1 LIDPRPLPTNVET
14 EFLVPSDGV
23 RELPKNVEAEQLI
36 LGAVLLNPEEAMQNT
51 ASILQPADFYLRR
64 HRIIHRVQLEL
75 YTRGDPVD
83 IISVANRLDELGDT
97 ERAGGRLYLNELL
110 TRAATATSLEYYSGI
125 VKQKASLRALIEV
138 GGQISELGYEDDKPA
153 EGQVDRA
160 MEILMSVAP
169 TEGGES
175 DLLVDAIESWAEE
188 VRAVQRGEGLTTGYP
203 TLDKYLRSAAGQV
216 IVLAGLSG
224 LGKSSLGLN
233 MIWHQA
239 CKNIPAAIISLE
251 MTREQVAERLL
262 QIEGNCSSD
271 DLAFNPT
278 LAKGFISKLIARP
291 IRIAAMGDRSIGAII
306 RQMRLYHNQGF
317 RSFFVDYLQLI
328 SCPSD
333 RRDREIGESLRML
346 LEFSKR
352 YNDCVI
358 TASQVGSQVIVNG
371 KVGAPGLTDMSEA
384 RVAIASHSDMLLG
397 LSRSAY
403 TTGNQGAYDLTVEIL
418 KNRKKGGIGTRLSF
432 LFDPKKQRIEEG
444 IGRAHAI

>member
-1 LIDPRPLPTNVET
+1 LIDTRPLPTNVEA
-14 EFLVPSDGV
+14 EGLV
-23 RELPKNVEAEQLI
+23 
-36 LGAVLLNPEEAMQNT
+36 LGAILLNGEEALPEVIQALKPEMFYRAAHRLIYATQLALFT
-51 ASILQPADFYLRR
+51 AGKPTDT
-64 HRIIHRVQLEL
+64 V
-75 YTRGDPVD
+75 
-83 IISVANRLDELGDT
+83 SVANELDRMGKMEQ
-97 ERAGGRLYLNELL
+97 AGGRLRLNELA
-110 TRAATATSLEYYSGI
+110 THAASASSCAYYAKLIAEKANLRFLVTAGE
-125 VKQKASLRALIEV
+125 
-138 GGQISELGYEDDKPA
+138 QITELGRDEA
-153 EGQVDRA
+153 QEAQQQLDRA
-160 MEILMSVAP
+160 VEILVSAASP
-169 TEGGES
+169 EHHES
-175 DLLVDAIESWAEE
+175 DLLVDAIESWAED
-188 VRAVQRGEGLTTGYP
+188 VKSVQRGEGLTTGYP

-262 QIEGNCSSD
+262 QIEGNCPSD

-418 KNRKKGGIGTRLSF
+418 KNRKKGAIGTKLGF
-432 LFDPKKQRIEEG
+432 MFNPAKQRIEER
-444 IGRAHAI
+444 IGTI